1 VSQTLADAHGLTN
14 NLRWLYLGRG
24 FRSFIT
30 AFLTVAFPLYL
41 AVSGYSAAQIGLALG
56 ISGFVTVA
64 LVALVGLAGD
74 RYGRRNVMLGLAL
87 LSLLGCV
94 SMVISVA
101 FVPVVLASGLGGV
114 GKGGGAG
121 SGGSWGP
128 VFPAEQPLVA
138 DSVGPTG
145 RTRAFGVLSFVGV
158 MAGAAGSLVAALP
171 ALLHDDGWTW
181 AGSYHILFVLAAFLS
196 LVMFAVMVPIR
207 EQRDTAS
214 VAASAVGAEPR
225 AASAQPI
232 STKKLLSRLGLT
244 NALNGLGFGFLG
256 PLLTYWFYRRF
267 GVGPAQLGVLYTV
280 VNLASA
286 FPYLWSSRL
295 TARLGAVRTVTVTR
309 AISVLIMLLM
319 AFTPSFLVAG
329 LLFTVRMVFNS
340 LGMPARQSFVMGVS
354 DRRYRSRISAFSQ
367 LPSQLTAMIS
377 PVVGGALLDAV
388 IDIPIFGASFF
399 MGCNLVAYYFAFRNT
414 RPPEEQNRAD
424 PRATGAPAAGG

>member
-1 VSQTLADAHGLTN
+1 MSQTLADAHGVTN

-41 AVSGYSAAQIGLALG
+41 AVSGYSAAEIGLALG

-101 FVPVVLASGLGGV
+101 FLPVVLASGLGGV

-158 MAGAAGSLVAALP
+158 IAGAGGSLVAALP

-181 AGSYHILFVLAAFLS
+181 AGSYHVLFVLAAFLS

-207 EQRDTAS
+207 EQRDTTPA
-214 VAASAVGAEPR
+214 AASSPDATP
-225 AASAQPI
+225 SQPI

-377 PVVGGALLDAV
+377 PVIGGALLDAV

-414 RPPEEQNRAD
+414 RPPEEESRGGPHRTQ
-424 PRATGAPAAGG
+424 APAPGS